1 MFRDAAERQATRLMP
16 IEAKKLGIAAG
27 ARDVP
32 WTVSFLVHCHDRADG
47 ERSLEALRAN
57 CPDQFKQ
64 PPRFQGFKERGK
76 APLVPRILQ
85 ARGRGGKYQG
95 VTVAD
100 RPTTSRGD

>member
-1 MFRDAAERQATRLMP
+1 MASEYLLP
-16 IEAKKLGIAAG
+16 HEARKLAIGAG
-27 ARDVP
+27 SRDVP
-32 WTVSFLVHCHDRADG
+32 WTVSFLLHCQNSEDA
-47 ERSLEALRAN
+47 ERSLTALRAN